1 MLLLPYVETRGV
13 DALPQGNKKRRNGDS
28 KRVRQN
34 SPRDVDEEKRL
45 GNRKLKRSA
54 TGESSPRVVPSSV
67 VGVICNG
74 PSRTGVRG
82 TTRTEMS
89 RRRDGVSAQAG
100 SG

>member
-34 SPRDVDEEKRL
+34 GPRDVDEEAREPQAEAV
-45 GNRKLKRSA
+45 GYW
-54 TGESSPRVVPSSV
+54 RVKSTSSV

-74 PSRTGVRG
+74 PSRTGARG

-89 RRRDGVSAQAG
+89 RRRDGVGAQAG